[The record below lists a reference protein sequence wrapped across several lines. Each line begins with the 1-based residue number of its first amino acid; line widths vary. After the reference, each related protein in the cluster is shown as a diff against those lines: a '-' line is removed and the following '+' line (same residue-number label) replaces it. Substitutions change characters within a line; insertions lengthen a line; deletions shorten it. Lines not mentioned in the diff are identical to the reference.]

1 MKRYEFIEKTL
12 CIIRKELSKKLPYET
27 TEDKMIE
34 KTKIIIKNIYE
45 KEVKL

>member
-12 CIIRKELSKKLPYET
+12 CLIRKELSKKLPCET
-27 TEDKMIE
+27 TEEKMID
-34 KTKIIIKNIYE
+34 KTKKIIENIYE